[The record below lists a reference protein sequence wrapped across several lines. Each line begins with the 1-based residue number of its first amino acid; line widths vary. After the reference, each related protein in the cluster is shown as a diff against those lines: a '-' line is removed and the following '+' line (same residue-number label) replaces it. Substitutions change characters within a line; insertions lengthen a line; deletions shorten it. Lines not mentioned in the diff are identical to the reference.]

1 MEATAEGLAKAA
13 ATREALKAKKR
24 ELEKD
29 AEVQEVPEA
38 KRQATGKPSAPCTHE
53 VLFPKDYDRAAAE
66 KELDPDV
73 YGTFEAPAYTG
84 PAAKEYPFTL
94 DTFQAIAVACVERNE
109 NVLVA
114 AHTSAGKTAIAEY
127 AIAKAFSKKQRVFY
141 TSPIKALSNQK
152 FRELSE
158 EFGDVGL
165 MTGDVSIN
173 PNAACIVMTTEILRS
188 MIYRGSEL
196 LRETAW
202 IIFDEVH
209 YMQDRERGVIWEETI
224 IFAPKEARMVFLSA
238 TLSNANEFADWV
250 ASVHHSP
257 CHVVY
262 TEFRPTPLRHYAYPS
277 GGEGLYLILNEFGE
291 FRQDNFRKLQASLAG
306 EEGGGAK
313 KSRKKTDADRAGGLR
328 KIVRLIKERH
338 FDPVIVFSFSRR
350 ECESNAMLMADEKL
364 GRLDFNSEAEK
375 EAVDVV
381 FKNAIECLPQRDR
394 ELRAVVEVLFQEQ
407 LIKCLFA
414 TETFAMGLNMPAR
427 TVVFTAMRK
436 WDGREER
443 WVGSGE
449 YIQMSGRAGRRGKD
463 DRGMTIM
470 MLDKKLDEET
480 CRAIIRGKAN
490 PLVSSFRLS
499 YYTLLN
505 LFRRGEQE
513 GADMEY
519 VIRHSFSQFQHEKEL
534 PALERRLAEL
544 EAEAEALGRASEG
557 VVEAYRAGT
566 ERLEALDAA
575 LAAEIRRPERCLH
588 FLRPGRLVRVR
599 QGATDWGWGVVVS
612 VLRVDRGMRREGEAA
627 PGAGDASAY
636 QMDVL
641 LCCAGA
647 RDGQPV
653 PARPEDE
660 GAAMEVVP
668 APLATLRAISTL
680 RISILQDLR
689 PPEARAAVLTTVRAL
704 CARYRDGELP
714 LLDPVEDLRVQDP
727 AVAEALAERA
737 ALLAELGRNALFQAA
752 RARPRTRP
760 RWSRCAGARRW

>member
-1 MEATAEGLAKAA
+1 
-13 ATREALKAKKR
+13 
-24 ELEKD
+24 
-29 AEVQEVPEA
+29 
-38 KRQATGKPSAPCTHE
+38 
-53 VLFPKDYDRAAAE
+53 
-66 KELDPDV
+66 
-73 YGTFEAPAYTG
+73 
-84 PAAKEYPFTL
+84 
-94 DTFQAIAVACVERNE
+94 
-109 NVLVA
+109 
-114 AHTSAGKTAIAEY
+114 
-127 AIAKAFSKKQRVFY
+127 
-141 TSPIKALSNQK
+141 
-152 FRELSE
+152 
-158 EFGDVGL
+158 
-165 MTGDVSIN
+165 
-173 PNAACIVMTTEILRS
+173 
-188 MIYRGSEL
+188 MIYL
-196 LRETAW
+196 PIHPHT
-202 IIFDEVH
+202 
-209 YMQDRERGVIWEETI
+209 
-224 IFAPKEARMVFLSA
+224 
-238 TLSNANEFADWV
+238 
-250 ASVHHSP
+250 HS
-257 CHVVY
+257 
-262 TEFRPTPLRHYAYPS
+262 
-277 GGEGLYLILNEFGE
+277 
-291 FRQDNFRKLQASLAG
+291 
-306 EEGGGAK
+306 
-313 KSRKKTDADRAGGLR
+313 
-328 KIVRLIKERH
+328 
-338 FDPVIVFSFSRR
+338 
-350 ECESNAMLMADEKL
+350 
-364 GRLDFNSEAEK
+364 
-375 EAVDVV
+375 
-381 FKNAIECLPQRDR
+381 
-394 ELRAVVEVLFQEQ
+394 
-407 LIKCLFA
+407 
-414 TETFAMGLNMPAR
+414 
-427 TVVFTAMRK
+427 
-436 WDGREER
+436 
-443 WVGSGE
+443 
-449 YIQMSGRAGRRGKD
+449 
-463 DRGMTIM
+463 
-470 MLDKKLDEET
+470 
-480 CRAIIRGKAN
+480 AIIRGKAN

-566 ERLEALDAA
+566 ERLEALDAT

-612 VLRVDRGMRREGEAA
+612 VLRVDRGTRREGEVA

-752 RARPRTRP
+752 RGPAEDAAALEPLRRRAARGAAIGRGRAQMRESQLASFKQEARGRSAVLRRLGHLTADNVVTTKGRVACEINTADELLATELMMNGTFNALDKHQLVAMVSCLVQVEKSNEEIRLTGVLATPLR
-760 RWSRCAGARRW
+760 ALQDAARRIAETSVECKLEVNVEDYVTSFWPYLMDVIYAWSKGASFAEICEMTDLFEGSIVR